1 VKRPLAER
9 AFQKGGADDVI
20 TIQVSVTKITITIAV
35 GDEIVVI
42 EIPLPP
48 ASYYPPGVR
57 R

>member
-1 VKRPLAER
+1 MTIR
-9 AFQKGGADDVI
+9 
-20 TIQVSVTKITITIAV
+20 IQVSVTKITITIRV

-42 EIPLPP
+42 EIPLTT